1 MMDEFNRVD
10 PTMLGLP
17 VVTPE
22 MTPEEKDA
30 RLQAMKAQMEAETTD
45 AIKAELAE
53 LSRMERR
60 EALLDRREISR
71 QQASRARQATRG
83 RALPISPR
91 HSVATRR
98 V

>member
-17 VVTPE
+17 VV
-22 MTPEEKDA
+22 TPEEKDA